1 MSFCSFSKESNSN
14 AFTSVDNKFIGRYLP
29 EASGDAVKVYLYGL
43 YLCSSGEETDLKKFA
58 EELSMEQSAVAETF
72 AFWDELGLVSVIS
85 SDPYTVKYLPISAY
99 TRKKYDLEKYS
110 DFNRALQALLPD
122 RMITTNEYAAYF
134 QLMEE
139 RAIKP
144 EAMLMIVKYCVDR
157 NDGSIGFR
165 YILKVAGDFAE
176 KGITTVGKIEKELSD
191 FYSRSDNLDEIFAKI
206 CPNRKPAIEDID
218 LIKKW
223 LNDMAFDKES
233 VLLVAKQTKAKNL
246 QKIDRELKLLFANKK
261 FSVTEIKAYYKDRNK
276 NIELAYKIDK
286 TLSLYVEVVDPVVDN
301 YVIPWLNKG
310 YDEESLLFVANY
322 CFKKNRRSLE
332 EMNDTI
338 GRLYEKG
345 LITVTSIADFAKS
358 VAADDEFIK
367 KLLSSAGLNRKPTE
381 WDRENLKTWR
391 GWNFSDEMILRAA
404 ETANGKNNP
413 LPYINAVLSGWK
425 NDGVYSA
432 DKIPANKTAASKS
445 GAFKS
450 REYTQAELDSLID
463 DIDDV
468 EF

>member
-72 AFWDELGLVSVIS
+72 AFWEELGLVSVIS

-144 EAMLMIVKYCVDR
+144 EAMLMIVKYGVDR

-432 DKIPANKTAASKS
+432 DKIPAQKTAANKS